1 MDANPLATSSAGS
14 TDAGFTAAG
23 STPAGFSA
31 SGLSSPGLPSP
42 VKPSSKRLP
51 VTVITGFLGAG
62 KTTLLRHLL
71 LESGLRLAV
80 LVNEFGEVGIDG
92 DLLRSCGFCPEEELE
107 GRLVELANGCLC
119 CTVQEDFIPTMET
132 LLQRA
137 DQLDGIVVETSG
149 LALPEPL
156 VAAFGW
162 PAIRSRTR
170 VNGVVAVVDG
180 EALAAGAVV
189 ADLDSLEAQRQAD
202 PSLDHA
208 TAPDHATA
216 MDHVIPIDHATAIEQ
231 LFEEQLE
238 AADLVVVSRADCL
251 DGAGLERVRR
261 RLQKS
266 LRPGTPVL
274 PVERGRL
281 DPAVALGIDSPRFPA
296 IESHGS
302 QPEAPGKVE
311 RAHGHRAEQGHH
323 LKQQAHP
330 EHQDHPEN
338 GPHPEHGPHG
348 PHGEHGEHGHHDG
361 DHHRDKDDHR
371 EKDDHHDEHH
381 DHDHAH
387 VAMESIVVEL
397 AGRFGRRELE
407 QTLLSMIRSRGLVRV
422 KGRLWQEGKALPLQ
436 IQAAGPRLECW
447 YEGQLAKAPGQPCLQ
462 LVVMGFGL
470 DQRAIRAELAAL
482 AT

>member
-1 MDANPLATSSAGS
+1 
-14 TDAGFTAAG
+14 
-23 STPAGFSA
+23 
-31 SGLSSPGLPSP
+31 
-42 VKPSSKRLP
+42 
-51 VTVITGFLGAG
+51 
-62 KTTLLRHLL
+62 
-71 LESGLRLAV
+71 
-80 LVNEFGEVGIDG
+80 
-92 DLLRSCGFCPEEELE
+92 
-107 GRLVELANGCLC
+107 
-119 CTVQEDFIPTMET
+119 VQEDFIPTMET

-180 EALAAGAVV
+180 EALAAGSVV
-189 ADLDSLEAQRQAD
+189 ADPTSLEAQRQAD

-208 TAPDHATA
+208 TAP
-216 MDHVIPIDHATAIEQ
+216 DHATAIEQ

-296 IESHGS
+296 VEGLGS
-302 QPEAPGKVE
+302 QPEEPGKVE
-311 RAHGHRAEQGHH
+311 RAHWHRVEQGHH
-323 LKQQAHP
+323 SEQEAHPEHRDHPEQEQQGEHEAHSEHGSHGDDGPDGEHQAHP
-330 EHQDHPEN
+330 EH
-338 GPHPEHGPHG
+338 GS
-348 PHGEHGEHGHHDG
+348 HGEHGHHDD
-361 DHHRDKDDHR
+361 DHHRDKDDH
-371 EKDDHHDEHH
+371 
-381 DHDHAH
+381 HDHAH
-387 VAMESIVVEL
+387 VAIESIVVEL
-397 AGRFGRRELE
+397 AGMFGRRELE

-447 YEGQLAKAPGQPCLQ
+447 YEGQLAKKPGQPCLQ

-482 AT
+482 AG